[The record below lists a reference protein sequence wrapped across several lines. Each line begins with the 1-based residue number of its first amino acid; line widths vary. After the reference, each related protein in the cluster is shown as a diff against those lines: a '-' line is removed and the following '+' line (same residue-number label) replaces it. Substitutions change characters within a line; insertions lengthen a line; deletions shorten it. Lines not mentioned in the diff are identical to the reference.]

1 MNEVNGLSDKRKN
14 IEQIDL
20 LGLDDTCNS
29 IEQSLPGSNS
39 ASSKIG
45 KVIRIHESSDE
56 SQSEYNTYNSP
67 QSKVDKNDVYD
78 RYHFDLERNKSLP
91 IHDYKDEIVANIKQN
106 PVTILEGDIGCGKTT
121 QVPQYIIDDAY
132 SRREYCKIVC
142 TQPRKIAAISLANRI
157 CVERNWPQDS
167 LVAYQ
172 IGLNS
177 NVSEDTRL
185 LFCTT
190 GVLLQQLVH
199 EKSLKRYTH
208 IILDEV
214 HERDQEMDFLL
225 FLIRRL
231 LTTNS
236 KHVKIVL
243 MSATINATEFSNY
256 FKVLGT
262 PAPIVKAG
270 NHRMFETLEFY
281 FCDLSLINPKNFR
294 PNYNN
299 CHISEK
305 MYKIAFKLIGVC
317 NNIEKK
323 LSELNK
329 TTLSPNKASIL
340 IFLPG
345 IYEIFRMNQVI
356 NECNDV
362 CRIKLHIIRL
372 HSLIPPNEQLNVFH
386 RSPPGYRKVIL
397 STNIAESSVTVPD
410 VKYVIDFCLTKLLTT
425 NSGTNFTSLQ
435 LQWASRV
442 NCRQRAGRAGRV
454 MDGRVYRLVERSFY
468 EKMNEFVIPE
478 MVRCPLENVILKAK
492 ILDMGQ
498 PCDILR
504 LTMTPPNLKD
514 ICNTILTL
522 KELGALYKTV
532 DGSYSIQDG
541 DITYIGRIMANF
553 PLSIHLTR
561 LIVLGYIF
569 GVLDDAIIMAAGL
582 SVRSVFVLESVLQQN
597 NIDAYIQKLVWANGS
612 GSDLFAILRA
622 YKTWTHIREQSGLRD
637 EIMENHWA
645 ERFFVNLRSIKEM
658 HLLVRTIYE
667 RLDHCNLNPET
678 SAHSPRWTEDERAIV
693 LKIII
698 AGAFYPNYFTR
709 TNLNDFVREHGIYH
723 ILCGNDPCN
732 TVYFTNF
739 DNRLIGQLYTRS
751 FKDLFKSAYICPED
765 IEVRFQPGS
774 QRVFITFNNEANF
787 GSENIVERLM
797 VPGRVRPEIYK
808 AIRMRMSR
816 MTFNLNVMNQDE
828 GIKYAL
834 KHGYGSIENGVW
846 RPNKQSNATN
856 GSFVLPTILEKNLIG
871 FITHIENCSK
881 FFFLP
886 MSEFE
891 CLREIDEIL
900 NRSKE
905 RNLCSFD
912 NIDKIY
918 NGMIVSAPLNGRYCR
933 AKVLHKT
940 YNKENERQFKLFFI
954 DNGYLADIHFT
965 SLRRIPEK
973 YRLMPPRV
981 FECRLAMVQPST
993 VKSST
998 WQWSKSA
1005 KQLMEN
1011 YTKKNEVH
1019 IEVYSVV
1026 YGIANV
1032 FIKLENITLNDL
1044 LVQKQYASRTEENY
1058 LSKTDHDLRLRKQI
1072 LADYYKTNIKN
1083 RKSEDYMPSL
1093 PSSAEIGV
1101 DHSPPTELCNKVIK
1115 LRGPYSPLETRIFSA
1130 TNAGCLKS
1138 TQIEGNSVNSVLI
1151 DTDPQDV
1158 HERLIVAA
1166 DVTENASN
1174 SIIIGRDTTLM
1185 PNIHGF
1191 AALVTMMFC
1200 PTMQIERNRAH
1211 TKYINILAGLGYDE
1225 HTFKPL
1231 YGEHDLILNLDA
1243 EFDTDDFQLINHLRY
1258 SMDAILYAEPGDQ
1271 HPNISPGCVGLL
1283 QTEIKDVIVKLL
1295 KKNRKYI
1302 GTNGNASCNIWK
1314 RSNDDEVFENVNVF
1328 GDRSIFPMHSVLRL
1342 KRDKP
1347 ELIHDLLL
1355 HCEELHNLRQLDSV
1369 RNITCR
1375 LCNQHLNN
1383 ASELRIHLLTQLHCD
1398 REQEIHFKPP

>member
-243 MSATINATEFSNY
+243 MSATINATELDFS
-256 FKVLGT
+256 
-262 PAPIVKAG
+262 
-270 NHRMFETLEFY
+270 
-281 FCDLSLINPKNFR
+281 
-294 PNYNN
+294 
-299 CHISEK
+299 
-305 MYKIAFKLIGVC
+305 
-317 NNIEKK
+317 
-323 LSELNK
+323 
-329 TTLSPNKASIL
+329 
-340 IFLPG
+340 
-345 IYEIFRMNQVI
+345 
-356 NECNDV
+356 
-362 CRIKLHIIRL
+362 
-372 HSLIPPNEQLNVFH
+372 
-386 RSPPGYRKVIL
+386 
-397 STNIAESSVTVPD
+397 
-410 VKYVIDFCLTKLLTT
+410 VIDFCLTKLLTT

-468 EKMNEFVIPE
+468 EKMNEFMIPE

-834 KHGYGSIENGVW
+834 KHDYGSIENGVW

-918 NGMIVSAPLNGRYCR
+918 NGLIVSAPLNGRYCR

-1044 LVQKQYASRTEENY
+1044 L
-1058 LSKTDHDLRLRKQI
+1058 
-1072 LADYYKTNIKN
+1072 N

-1101 DHSPPTELCNKVIK
+1101 DHPPPTELCNKVIK

-1174 SIIIGRDTTLM
+1174 SIIIARDTTLM

-1243 EFDTDDFQLINHLRY
+1243 EFDTNDFQLINHLRY

-1383 ASELRIHLLTQLHCD
+1383 ASELRIHLLSQLHCD
-1398 REQEIHFKPP
+1398 REQEIHFKPLRR

>member
-1 MNEVNGLSDKRKN
+1 M
-14 IEQIDL
+14 
-20 LGLDDTCNS
+20 
-29 IEQSLPGSNS
+29 
-39 ASSKIG
+39 
-45 KVIRIHESSDE
+45 IRIHESPDE
-56 SQSEYNTYNSP
+56 SQSECSTYNEP

-91 IHDYKDEIVANIKQN
+91 IHDYKDEIVASIKKN

-157 CVERNWPQDS
+157 CVERKWPRGT

-185 LFCTT
+185 LYCTT

-214 HERDQEMDFLL
+214 HERDQETDFLL
-225 FLIRRL
+225 FVIRRL

-243 MSATINATEFSNY
+243 MSATINATE
-256 FKVLGT
+256 K
-262 PAPIVKAG
+262 
-270 NHRMFETLEFY
+270 
-281 FCDLSLINPKNFR
+281 FR
-294 PNYNN
+294 PNYND
-299 CHISEK
+299 CHISEE
-305 MYKIAFKLIGVC
+305 MYKIAFRLIAVF
-317 NNIEKK
+317 NNIEKR
-323 LSELNK
+323 LAELNK

-345 IYEIFRMNQVI
+345 IYEIIRMNEVI
-356 NECNDV
+356 RQYNDI

-372 HSLIPPNEQLNVFH
+372 HSLVSPNEQLNVFH

-410 VKYVIDFCLTKLLTT
+410 VKYVIDFCLTKLLRT

-454 MDGRVYRLVERSFY
+454 MNGRVYRLVERSFY
-468 EKMNEFVIPE
+468 EEMDEFGIPE
-478 MVRCPLENVILKAK
+478 MVRCPLENVTLKAK
-492 ILDMGQ
+492 ILEMG
-498 PCDILR
+498 PPSDILR
-504 LTMTPPNLKD
+504 LTMTPPNLED

-532 DGSYSIQDG
+532 DGSYSVQDG
-541 DITYIGRIMANF
+541 DITYIGRVMANF
-553 PLSIHLTR
+553 PLNIHLTR
-561 LIVLGYIF
+561 LIILGYVF

-582 SVRSVFVLESVLQQN
+582 SVRSVFILENISQRN
-597 NIDAYIQKLVWANGS
+597 NIDAYIEKMIWANGS

-622 YKTWTHIREQSGLRD
+622 YKTWTHIREQSGLKD
-637 EIMENHWA
+637 ETMEKYWA

-658 HLLVRTIYE
+658 HLLVQTIYDHLE
-667 RLDHCNLNPET
+667 HCNLNQET
-678 SAHSPRWTEDERAIV
+678 SAHSLRWMEHERSIV

-709 TNLNDFVREHGIYH
+709 TNLNDFVREHGIYQV
-723 ILCGNDPCN
+723 LCGNDPCN

-739 DNRLIGQLYTRS
+739 DNRYIGQLYTRS
-751 FKDLFKSAYICPED
+751 FKELFKSAHIYPED

-787 GSENIVERLM
+787 GSEDIVERLM
-797 VPGRVRPEIYK
+797 VPGRVRPEIFK

-816 MTFNLNVMNQDE
+816 MTFNLNVMTQNE
-828 GIKYAL
+828 AMNYAV

-846 RPNKQSNATN
+846 QPSKQSVATN
-856 GSFVLPTILEKNLIG
+856 GSYVLPTILQKNLTG
-871 FITHIENCSK
+871 LITHIENCSK

-886 MSEFE
+886 KGEFE
-891 CLREIDEIL
+891 CLREIDRVL
-900 NRSKE
+900 NKPKE
-905 RNLCSFD
+905 RNLHSFD
-912 NIDKIY
+912 NIEKIY
-918 NGMIVSAPLNGRYCR
+918 NGMIVSAPLNGRYYR
-933 AKVLHKT
+933 AKVLRKS
-940 YNKENERQFKLFFI
+940 YNEGNERQFKLFFI
-954 DNGYLADIHFT
+954 DNGCMADIHFN
-965 SLRRIPEK
+965 SLREIPEK
-973 YRLMPPRV
+973 YKLMPPRV
-981 FECRLAMVQPST
+981 FECRLAMIQPST

-1011 YTKKNEVH
+1011 CTKKNDKVH

-1026 YGIANV
+1026 Y
-1032 FIKLENITLNDL
+1032 
-1044 LVQKQYASRTEENY
+1044 
-1058 LSKTDHDLRLRKQI
+1058 
-1072 LADYYKTNIKN
+1072 
-1083 RKSEDYMPSL
+1083 DYMPSL
-1093 PSSAEIGV
+1093 QASAEIDV
-1101 DHSPPTELCNKVIK
+1101 DHPPPTELCNKVIK
-1115 LRGPYSPLETRIFSA
+1115 LHGPYSPLETTICSV

-1138 TQIEGNSVNSVLI
+1138 VRIEGNSVNAVLI

-1166 DVTENASN
+1166 DIAENVSN
-1174 SIIIGRDTTLM
+1174 NVIIARDTTLM

-1191 AALVTMMFC
+1191 AALVTMIFC
-1200 PTMQIERNRAH
+1200 PTMQIQRNTTH
-1211 TKYINILAGLGYDE
+1211 TKYVNILAGLGHDE
-1225 HTFKPL
+1225 YTFKPL
-1231 YGEHDLILNLDA
+1231 YDEHDLILNLDA
-1243 EFDTDDFQLINHLRY
+1243 EFDTEDIQLINHLRY
-1258 SMDAILYAEPGDQ
+1258 SMDAILYTEPGDQ
-1271 HPNISPGCVGLL
+1271 HPNRP
-1283 QTEIKDVIVKLL
+1283 
-1295 KKNRKYI
+1295 
-1302 GTNGNASCNIWK
+1302 NGDN
-1314 RSNDDEVFENVNVF
+1314 VFESVNVF

-1342 KRDKP
+1342 EHDKP
-1347 ELIHDLLL
+1347 KLIHDLLL

-1369 RNITCR
+1369 RNISTTCR
-1375 LCNQHLNN
+1375 LCNQHLNS
-1383 ASELRIHLLTQLHCD
+1383 ASELRMHLLSQLHCD
-1398 REQEIHFKPP
+1398 REEEIHFKPARR

>member
-29 IEQSLPGSNS
+29 IEQSLSGSNS
-39 ASSKIG
+39 ASSKIR
-45 KVIRIHESSDE
+45 KIIRMHESSDE
-56 SQSEYNTYNSP
+56 SQSEYNTYNGP

-157 CVERNWPQDS
+157 CVERNWPQGS

-243 MSATINATEFSNY
+243 MSATINAAE
-256 FKVLGT
+256 
-262 PAPIVKAG
+262 
-270 NHRMFETLEFY
+270 
-281 FCDLSLINPKNFR
+281 NFR

-305 MYKIAFKLIGVC
+305 MYKIAFKLIAVC
-317 NNIEKK
+317 NNIENK

-329 TTLSPNKASIL
+329 TTLSPNKVSIL

-498 PCDILR
+498 PCDILM

-561 LIVLGYIF
+561 LIVLGYVF

-582 SVRSVFVLESVLQQN
+582 SVRSVFVLESMSQQN

-678 SAHSPRWTEDERAIV
+678 SAHSPRWTEHERAIV

-723 ILCGNDPCN
+723 ILCDNDPCN

-900 NRSKE
+900 NGSKE

-940 YNKENERQFKLFFI
+940 YNKENEIQFKLFFI

-965 SLRRIPEK
+965 SLRGIPEK

-1011 YTKKNEVH
+1011 YTKKNDKVH

-1044 LVQKQYASRTEENY
+1044 
-1058 LSKTDHDLRLRKQI
+1058 
-1072 LADYYKTNIKN
+1072 
-1083 RKSEDYMPSL
+1083 
-1093 PSSAEIGV
+1093 
-1101 DHSPPTELCNKVIK
+1101 
-1115 LRGPYSPLETRIFSA
+1115 
-1130 TNAGCLKS
+1130 
-1138 TQIEGNSVNSVLI
+1138 
-1151 DTDPQDV
+1151 
-1158 HERLIVAA
+1158 
-1166 DVTENASN
+1166 
-1174 SIIIGRDTTLM
+1174 
-1185 PNIHGF
+1185 
-1191 AALVTMMFC
+1191 
-1200 PTMQIERNRAH
+1200 
-1211 TKYINILAGLGYDE
+1211 
-1225 HTFKPL
+1225 
-1231 YGEHDLILNLDA
+1231 
-1243 EFDTDDFQLINHLRY
+1243 LINHLRY

-1383 ASELRIHLLTQLHCD
+1383 ASELRIHLLSQLHCD
-1398 REQEIHFKPP
+1398 REEEIHFKPPRR